1 MFKEKTFADN
11 NLKLIANR
19 PIKATTEEVM
29 LRRIEIEKEVE
40 SIIEQHIREKQKLA
54 EKVDDL
60 EDENENLKTIGGI
73 RALVKERRIT
83 PLPIILQF

>member
-1 MFKEKTFADN
+1 MPLMFKEKTFADN

-40 SIIEQHIREKQKLA
+40 SIIEQHIREKQK
-54 EKVDDL
+54 
-60 EDENENLKTIGGI
+60 
-73 RALVKERRIT
+73 
-83 PLPIILQF
+83 